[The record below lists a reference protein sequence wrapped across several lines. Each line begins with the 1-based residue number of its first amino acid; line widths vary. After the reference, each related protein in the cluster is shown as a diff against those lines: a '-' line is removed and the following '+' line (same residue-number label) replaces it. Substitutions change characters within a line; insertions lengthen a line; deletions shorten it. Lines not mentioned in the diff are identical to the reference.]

1 MLKRLYKTFCE
12 VVFFRCKKSDYF
24 FIKFTYLSDCILN
37 ARKFEAGK
45 N

>member
-1 MLKRLYKTFCE
+1 MPKRLYNNFCK
-12 VVFFRCKKSDYF
+12 VVFSVVKSGYF